1 MISDIVGLNPKLQT
15 TAMPFVR
22 SSSTSGENTFL
33 KNNTK
38 YNILLNTKYNFLIQN
53 ITLFR
58 NTKCNTLS

>member
-38 YNILLNTKYNFLIQN
+38 
-53 ITLFR
+53 
-58 NTKCNTLS
+58 